1 MVLSHF
7 EALVLFS
14 FLVSVVFAI
23 LSKQTLREQVIYGAK
38 VFVAFVGIAL
48 LLGSVAL
55 VACYIPA
62 RRATKV
68 DPMVALRRE

>member
-48 LLGSVAL
+48 LLGWIMLPFA
-55 VACYIPA
+55 
-62 RRATKV
+62 
-68 DPMVALRRE
+68 

>member
-23 LSKQTLREQVIYGAK
+23 LSKQTLWEQVIYGAK
-38 VFVAFVGIAL
+38 IFVAFVGIAL
-48 LLGSVAL
+48 LLGWIMLPFA
-55 VACYIPA
+55 
-62 RRATKV
+62 
-68 DPMVALRRE
+68 

>member
-23 LSKQTLREQVIYGAK
+23 LSKQTLREQMIYGAK

-48 LLGSVAL
+48 LLGWIMLPFA
-55 VACYIPA
+55 
-62 RRATKV
+62 
-68 DPMVALRRE
+68 